1 MLLLDLM
8 GEEDLAHVSIGPFVS
23 RGLSLAPTGA
33 LCAIVRYYICICH
46 FLNFLWTHWDWLML
60 IDADWCW
67 LMLIDM
73 LIYAD
78 WYVDWCLL
86 TWFFLIDDQ
95 LRFNQVFFCR
105 SVPPEF
111 LRSFLSLATDC
122 CFMWPFHILIPK
134 MQINPNVSLCI
145 VFFVGRLSNHL
156 PCTCFQRQCIVQFQK
171 LHFSDKTC
179 LKSLL

>member
-73 LIYAD
+73 LIDAD

-95 LRFNQVFFCR
+95 LRFNQVFFCQ
-105 SVPPEF
+105 SVHLEF
-111 LRSFLSLATDC
+111 LRSFIHFYIGGCPHITSASGEVKGVKPNSDDC
-122 CFMWPFHILIPK
+122 WPRGVEPEK
-134 MQINPNVSLCI
+134 NS
-145 VFFVGRLSNHL
+145 
-156 PCTCFQRQCIVQFQK
+156 
-171 LHFSDKTC
+171 
-179 LKSLL
+179 